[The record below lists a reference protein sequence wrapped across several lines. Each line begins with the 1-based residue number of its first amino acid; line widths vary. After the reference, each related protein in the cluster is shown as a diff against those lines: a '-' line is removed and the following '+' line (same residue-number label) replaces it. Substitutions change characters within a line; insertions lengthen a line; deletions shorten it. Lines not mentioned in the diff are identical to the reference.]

1 MSAFTEI
8 AYEKRGPVR
17 IIRFNR
23 PQVRNCIGAV
33 THRELVEAWTQF
45 RDDESALVAIITG
58 TGEKSFSTGGDLK
71 PDLKPQAP
79 SEIAAHDRGERP
91 GVLGPSR
98 WTDIQAHYR
107 RSEWYG
113 VCGRPRMGVFRGYP
127 DSGGTRLIRR
137 HMPPLE
143 HWTRRWRHSAAAAD
157 RRNGASDGNYHH
169 RTGRRRGRSPS
180 YRIGQ

>member
-58 TGEKSFSTGGDLK
+58 TGEKSFQPAAISSRTSNLKRLPISPRTIVASVPACSGPAAGPISTSPLS
-71 PDLKPQAP
+71 PQ
-79 SEIAAHDRGERP
+79 
-91 GVLGPSR
+91 
-98 WTDIQAHYR
+98 
-107 RSEWYG
+107 
-113 VCGRPRMGVFRGYP
+113 
-127 DSGGTRLIRR
+127 
-137 HMPPLE
+137 
-143 HWTRRWRHSAAAAD
+143 
-157 RRNGASDGNYHH
+157 
-169 RTGRRRGRSPS
+169 
-180 YRIGQ
+180 

>member
-71 PDLKPQAP
+71 PDLKPQRLPRSPRTIVASVP
-79 SEIAAHDRGERP
+79 ACLGRRPARTEEIPQSSAS
-91 GVLGPSR
+91 PSR
-98 WTDIQAHYR
+98 QMREGLRDRACAR
-107 RSEWYG
+107 RCEPQRQTT
-113 VCGRPRMGVFRGYP
+113 CLRR
-127 DSGGTRLIRR
+127 RLI
-137 HMPPLE
+137 
-143 HWTRRWRHSAAAAD
+143 TRRREAIVALLPP
-157 RRNGASDGNYHH
+157 R
-169 RTGRRRGRSPS
+169 
-180 YRIGQ
+180 

>member
-45 RDDESALVAIITG
+45 RDDESALIAIITG

-79 SEIAAHDRGERP
+79 SEDRRARSWRA
-91 GVLGPSR
+91 SR
-98 WTDIQAHYR
+98 RARAQPLDRYLQAHYR
-107 RSEWYG
+107 RSEWYS
-113 VCGRPRMGVFRGYP
+113 VCGRPRMGVFR
-127 DSGGTRLIRR
+127 
-137 HMPPLE
+137 
-143 HWTRRWRHSAAAAD
+143 
-157 RRNGASDGNYHH
+157 
-169 RTGRRRGRSPS
+169 
-180 YRIGQ
+180 